1 MAKKMARGKIEKVMA
16 ESKGQWLSAEEIMY
30 RANQTISPR
39 ASLMVGTV
47 ANHMRV
53 MYGRGLV
60 QIRNRQKISEYR
72 FSEHILS
79 E

>member
-1 MAKKMARGKIEKVMA
+1 MGKKMARGKIEKVMA

-30 RANQTISPR
+30 RANQMISPR

-47 ANHMRV
+47 TNHMRV

-60 QIRNRQKISEYR
+60 QIRNRHKISEYR
-72 FSEHILS
+72 FNEPSISE
-79 E
+79 